1 MTASLGACFRDDD
14 GGSGGSNYP
23 LRGQKGT
30 LWEGGVRVPAFLHSP
45 LLQNKRSVYNGLVC
59 PSEILMN
66 FLFIYPTLASFM

>member
-1 MTASLGACFRDDD
+1 MTACGEACFSDDD

-59 PSEILMN
+59 PSEIWMN
-66 FLFIYPTLASFM
+66 LSFIYPISASFM